1 VNAPSRTSESQRW
14 YQRRMPS
21 DLEKRKGKMDV
32 VLTLVVANK
41 PKKKY
46 KCKQKEK
53 EGKRGY
59 RSRNN
64 ATPKA

>member
-1 VNAPSRTSESQRW
+1 
-14 YQRRMPS
+14 MPS